1 MTILIVEDNATNA
14 LILKHLARKVADDEI
29 IVESDASAALK
40 LCHNTFFDMLIVDQ
54 MLPGM
59 NGLQFAK
66 AIRMMSRYD
75 TVPIIMVTA
84 DQDPALH
91 DAAIQAGVT
100 DFLTKPVE
108 TIRFRALLQQHR
120 QRRTVAMLATG

>member
-14 LILKHLARKVADDEI
+14 MILKHLARKIAEDEI
-29 IVESDASAALK
+29 LVEEDASKALK

-75 TVPIIMVTA
+75 SVPIIMVTA
-84 DQDPALH
+84 DQDPALR

-120 QRRTVAMLATG
+120 QRRTAAISATG